1 MLVQNLDKS
10 DVVLTTDSSSLCYRN
25 RVCVFIESQRE
36 MTLLVFSATV
46 TMSIEKKKKKTDDE
60 GEGCSLQPNVNSQ
73 RKFDYSHS
81 RNQLDL

>member
-10 DVVLTTDSSSLCYRN
+10 DVVLTTDSLSLCYRN

-46 TMSIEKKKKKTDDE
+46 TMSIEKKKPKKQMMR
-60 GEGCSLQPNVNSQ
+60 GKVVLYNPM
-73 RKFDYSHS
+73 
-81 RNQLDL
+81 